1 MFLGISEQLEA
12 ATRYYYSAT
21 APIVKGNFWHY
32 IDNSP
37 VAWPEYDESQSD
49 RMFEFTL
56 SQDGTY
62 YVITGINNTDITSI
76 TIPTSYD
83 GHPVKEIAD
92 YAFIDC
98 LALESVTIPDSIT
111 FIHSYAFV
119 GCDMLRDITVDENNV
134 NYKSVDGNLYS
145 KDEKVLVQYARA
157 KSDTVFTIPTNVTTI
172 GDGAFSAATSL
183 VRINIHS
190 GVTTIGLLAFS
201 DCSALQAISVDGAN
215 ANYKSIDGNLYSKD
229 GKKLIQYAIGK
240 EETGFVIP
248 TNVTIVGEGAFMG
261 ATKLNSITIPVGV
274 TKILKDAFSR
284 CGSLTSI
291 VIPDTVTDIE
301 YDAFLDC
308 VALSTVVVGDGV
320 TSIGNYAFSGCIS
333 LVNISVSEENKYYMS
348 DNGNLYSKDGKK
360 LVQYAIGKSDTSFVV
375 HTSVTTIAG
384 GAFMSATKL
393 DSITISV
400 NVTEIMEDA
409 FYNCSSLKKVYY
421 TGSEQNWSEIEIS
434 ELGNEC
440 LLLADKI
447 YNCTII

>member
-1 MFLGISEQLEA
+1 MDGYSEGLDFTSNGNNTCYLSGLGSCMDVNVKIPPKSPSGQKVTAIGDFAIYANDNIISVSIPEGVESIGSFNFYSCRYLESIVIPESLTTVGSFAFSECIGLKTVYYKGTGADWSSIMFLGISEQLEA

-21 APIVKGNFWHY
+21 APVVKGNFWHY

-49 RMFEFTL
+49 RMLEFTL

-240 EETGFVIP
+240 VETGFIIP
-248 TNVTIVGEGAFMG
+248 SNVTIIGE
-261 ATKLNSITIPVGV
+261 
-274 TKILKDAFSR
+274 
-284 CGSLTSI
+284 
-291 VIPDTVTDIE
+291 
-301 YDAFLDC
+301 
-308 VALSTVVVGDGV
+308 
-320 TSIGNYAFSGCIS
+320 
-333 LVNISVSEENKYYMS
+333 
-348 DNGNLYSKDGKK
+348 
-360 LVQYAIGKSDTSFVV
+360 
-375 HTSVTTIAG
+375 

-400 NVTEIMEDA
+400 NVTQIMEDA
-409 FYNCSSLKKVYY
+409 FCNCSSLKKVYY